1 MKITKILLGLALVC
15 SLGNAKEVVKSS
27 MAIMEQ
33 GMSQIQKGF
42 LNNNTAL
49 ILEGVKLVKKGN
61 LMFSNKELIK
71 KHLPADKKHLTNIA
85 ESQSKRISLDVTV
98 LELNLENKSYI
109 DAANAYS
116 DMLNACSRC
125 HSIVRSW

>member
-1 MKITKILLGLALVC
+1 MKITKILLSLALVC

-27 MAIMEQ
+27 MSIMEQ

-49 ILEGVKLVKKGN
+49 ILEGVKLVKQGN

-71 KHLPADKKHLTNIA
+71 KQLPADKKHLTNIA
-85 ESQSKRISLDVTV
+85 VSQSKRISLDVTV